1 MHSYSKFLRRTFGAL
16 VVREML
22 KAKEFTA
29 LAAHT
34 LVPGGCQVFATG
46 VTRLTVLKEVCDIQ
60 PYVIGFHSAHPLPG
74 LIKQRASNTDDG
86 RQGFALPPYAVAL
99 EALRKQKD
107 SR

>member
-1 MHSYSKFLRRTFGAL
+1 
-16 VVREML
+16 ML

-34 LVPGGCQVFATG
+34 LVPGGCQVFATS

-60 PYVIGFHSAHPLPG
+60 PYVIGFHSAHPLQAILNKEPLTPMTEG
-74 LIKQRASNTDDG
+74 KASPCP
-86 RQGFALPPYAVAL
+86 LAVAL

>member
-1 MHSYSKFLRRTFGAL
+1 LHSYSKFLRRTFGAL

-22 KAKEFTA
+22 KAKEFAA

-86 RQGFALPPYAVAL
+86 RQGFALPP
-99 EALRKQKD
+99 LRCGVRG
-107 SR
+107 S

>member
-1 MHSYSKFLRRTFGAL
+1 

-22 KAKEFTA
+22 KAKEFAA